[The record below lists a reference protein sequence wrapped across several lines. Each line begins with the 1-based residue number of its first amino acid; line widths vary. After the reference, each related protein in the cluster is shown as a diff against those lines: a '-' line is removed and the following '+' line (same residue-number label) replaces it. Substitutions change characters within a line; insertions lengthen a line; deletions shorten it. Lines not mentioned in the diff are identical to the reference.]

1 MRAASPTSELRRV
14 GFTDPAKAARLL
26 DAPCLA
32 GYDVIEVAASCP
44 DPDEGLL
51 ALTRLAEA
59 APEELQAAWAK
70 PHGARR
76 LFALLGMSRP
86 LGDLLISHPHWLAG
100 LDEAPARINE
110 EDEQRAFEK
119 AVAGG
124 VEGIRA
130 HYYRRLID
138 IAARDLTSPD
148 PMGQVAHVAEDLAR
162 LVGATL
168 HGALVLAR
176 QLTGEKAPLAVIAMG
191 KTGGLELN
199 YISDVDVVFVTLDEP
214 DVPGATRLA
223 RSIGEIVSQ
232 PGTLRPL
239 WPLDADLRP
248 EGKDGPLVRTL
259 DSYRA
264 YYERWAKNWE
274 FQALLKAR
282 FVSGDKQLG
291 TSFLDLTRPYVWS
304 ASGRE
309 SFVESARSMR
319 RRVEDTLA
327 PDEAPRQLKLGKGG
341 LRDVEFTV
349 QLLQLV
355 HGRVDDTLRA
365 PRTLDALAA
374 LRDGGYVGRSDADRL
389 DEAYRF
395 LRTLE
400 HRIQLQRLRRS
411 HLVPEKE
418 SELRRLARSL
428 SFPSGEAL
436 EEAWLATRRDVRRL
450 HKSIFYRP
458 LLPEAA
464 RLSDDD
470 ISLDDTAARDRLGA
484 IGYRDPGRALDHIAA
499 LTEGLSRSAKI
510 QRQLL
515 PVLLGWFTA
524 GPEPDAGLL
533 HFRRLSE
540 EMGRTHWYLKLLR
553 DSGVAAKRL
562 AMILSTSR
570 YLAEQIPRLPE
581 SVAWLAADEDLVP
594 HDIEDLRVELHS
606 LISRRTDPV
615 EIAQAG
621 RYLRRRGLLR
631 SGLAISTGV
640 IGAGL
645 CRRAITTASEV
656 ALEAALV
663 AARRQVAGAHDI
675 SEEELPTLAIIGM
688 GSLGAKE
695 MSHSS
700 DADVIFVH
708 EAAGRHSAT
717 DREASGTAEDEG
729 DDDSARLA
737 QELAEAVVALARQGA
752 GEPPLVIDADLR
764 PEGRNGPLT
773 RSLAS
778 YAEYYERWGETWERQ
793 ALLKARPVA
802 GDQDLGER
810 FIELI
815 EPIRYGEG
823 LSAEERRAIRH
834 MKARVEAERIPRG
847 VAKTRQLKL
856 GPGAIADVEWT
867 AQYLQLAHAEHDPAL
882 RTTSTLPALEAAV
895 AGGYIGEAEG
905 QALAESWAYAQRL
918 RMAVALG
925 TGRTS
930 GSRVDVLPHEAGE
943 LTTIAAMLSG
953 STRPDIDETYLRLT
967 RRARRVVEK
976 IFFPAS

>member
-1 MRAASPTSELRRV
+1 MRSASPTRELRRA

-26 DAPCLA
+26 AEPALS
-32 GYDVIEVAASCP
+32 GYEITEVAATCP
-44 DPDEGLL
+44 DPDEALL
-51 ALTRLAEA
+51 ALARLAEA
-59 APEELQAAWAK
+59 APRELAEAWAL
-70 PHGARR
+70 PGVPQR
-76 LFALLGMSRP
+76 LFSLLGMSRP
-86 LGDLLISHPHWLAG
+86 LGDLLINHPRWLGDLAARSSRI
-100 LDEAPARINE
+100 DEER
-110 EDEQRAFEK
+110 DRQAFAE
-119 AVAGG
+119 AAAGG
-124 VEGIRA
+124 IPAIRA
-130 HYYRRLID
+130 LYYRRLID
-138 IAARDLTSPD
+138 IAARDLTSDD
-148 PMGQVAHVAEDLAR
+148 PMAEVAKVAEDLAR
-162 LVGATL
+162 LVGVTL
-168 HGALVLAR
+168 HGALGLAR
-176 QLTGEKAPLAVIAMG
+176 EMTGEKAPLAVIAMG

-199 YISDVDVVFVTLDEP
+199 YISDVDVVFVTEEED
-214 DVPGATRLA
+214 DIAGATRLA
-223 RSIGEIVSQ
+223 RAIGDIVSQ
-232 PGTLRPL
+232 PGTIRPL

-259 DSYRA
+259 ASYRA
-264 YYERWAKNWE
+264 YYDRWAKNWE
-274 FQALLKAR
+274 FQALLKVRPVA
-282 FVSGDKQLG
+282 GDEELG
-291 TSFLDLTRPYVWS
+291 AAFLDLTRPYVWS

-309 SFVESARSMR
+309 GFVESARAMR

-355 HGRVDDTLRA
+355 HGRVDDKLRA

-374 LRDGGYVGRSDADRL
+374 LKDGGYVARTDADRL

-411 HLVPEKE
+411 HLVPERE
-418 SELRRLARSL
+418 SELRRIARSL
-428 SFPSGEAL
+428 GYASGEEL
-436 EEAWLATRRDVRRL
+436 DEAWRSTRRDVRRL

-470 ISLDDTAARDRLGA
+470 ISLDAAAARDRLGA

-540 EMGRTHWYLKLLR
+540 DMGRTHWYLKLLR

-570 YLAEQIPRLPE
+570 YLADQIPRLPE

-594 HDIEDLRVELHS
+594 RQIEDLRVELDS
-606 LISRRTDPV
+606 LISRRTDPA
-615 EIAQAG
+615 EIAEAG

-631 SGLAISTGV
+631 SGLAISSGV
-640 IGAGL
+640 IAAGVCRGAV
-645 CRRAITTASEV
+645 TTAAEV

-663 AARRQVAGAHDI
+663 AARHQVAKRQDK
-675 SEEELPTLAIIGM
+675 SPKELPALAIIGM
-688 GSLGAKE
+688 GSLGGKE

-700 DADVIFVH
+700 DADVMFVH
-708 EAAGRHSAT
+708 EDGEDAAAI
-717 DREASGTAEDEG
+717 AS
-729 DDDSARLA
+729 LA
-737 QELAEAVVALARQGA
+737 QEIAEATVALARQGA
-752 GEPPLVIDADLR
+752 TEPPLVIDADLR

-778 YAEYYERWGETWERQ
+778 YAKYYSRWGETWERQ

-802 GDQDLGER
+802 GDHELGRR

-815 EPIRYGEG
+815 DPLRYGGG

-847 VAKTRQLKL
+847 VSKSRQLKL

-867 AQYLQLAHAEHDPAL
+867 AQYLQLAHAHEDEAL
-882 RTTSTLPALEAAV
+882 RTTSTLPALNAAIDAGYLEETEGRALIEAW
-895 AGGYIGEAEG
+895 
-905 QALAESWAYAQRL
+905 SYAQRL

-943 LTTIAAMLSG
+943 LTTIAAMLADS
-953 STRPDIDETYLRLT
+953 SRSDIDETYLRLT
-967 RRARRVVEK
+967 RRARKVVEK
-976 IFFPAS
+976 IFFPAR

>member
-1 MRAASPTSELRRV
+1 MRAASPTSELRRA

-26 DAPCLA
+26 AEPALAP
-32 GYDVIEVAASCP
+32 YDVIAVSAGCP

-51 ALTRLAEA
+51 ALARLAEE
-59 APEELQAAWAK
+59 APSELAQVWK
-70 PHGARR
+70 QPEGAQR

-86 LGDLLISHPHWLAG
+86 LGDLLISHPDWLAG
-100 LDEAPARINE
+100 LTGRPTRIDEAA
-110 EDEQRAFEK
+110 EQRAF
-119 AVAGG
+119 AQAASGG
-124 VEGIRA
+124 IEGIRA

-138 IAARDLTSPD
+138 IATRDLTAPD
-148 PMGQVAHVAEDLAR
+148 PMSCVSEVAEDLAR
-162 LVGATL
+162 LVGAAL
-168 HGALVLAR
+168 HGALVLA
-176 QLTGEKAPLAVIAMG
+176 QDMTGEGAPLAIIAMG

-199 YISDVDVVFVTLDEP
+199 YISDVDVLFVTAGED

-223 RSIGEIVSQ
+223 RQVGEIVSQ
-232 PGTLRPL
+232 PGNLRPL

-259 DSYRA
+259 DSYQA

-282 FVSGDKQLG
+282 FACGDEKLG

-309 SFVESARSMR
+309 GFVESARSMR

-327 PDEAPRQLKLGKGG
+327 PDQAPRQLKLGKGG

-374 LRDGGYVGRSDADRL
+374 LKDGGYVGRSDADRL

-436 EEAWLATRRDVRRL
+436 EEAWLATRKDVRRL

-484 IGYRDPGRALDHIAA
+484 IGYRDPGRALHHIAA

-570 YLAEQIPRLPE
+570 YLADQIPRLPE

-594 HDIEDLRVELHS
+594 HEIDDLRTELDS
-606 LISRRTDPV
+606 LISRRTEPI
-615 EIAQAG
+615 EIAEAG
-621 RYLRRRGLLR
+621 RYLRRRALLR
-631 SGLAISTGV
+631 SGLAISSGV
-640 IGAGL
+640 TTASV
-645 CRRAITTASEV
+645 CRRAVTTAAEV

-663 AARRQVAGAHDI
+663 AGRHQVAEAYGID
-675 SEEELPTLAIIGM
+675 EEELPTLAIIGM
-688 GSLGAKE
+688 GSLGGKE

-700 DADVIFVH
+700 DADVLFVH
-708 EAAGRHSAT
+708 DGPGEEAYVAG
-717 DREASGTAEDEG
+717 
-729 DDDSARLA
+729 LA
-737 QELAEAVVALARQGA
+737 QELAEATVALARQGA
-752 GEPPLVIDADLR
+752 AEPPLTIDADLR

-773 RSLAS
+773 RSLAA
-778 YAEYYERWGETWERQ
+778 YAEYYERWGHTWERQ

-802 GDQDLGER
+802 GDDELGRR
-810 FIELI
+810 FTALI
-815 EPIRYGEG
+815 EPIRYGSG
-823 LSAEERRAIRH
+823 LTADERRAIRH

-847 VAKTRQLKL
+847 VSKSRQLKL
-856 GPGAIADVEWT
+856 GPGAIADVEWA
-867 AQYLQLAHAEHDPAL
+867 AQYLQLAYGHEDEAL

-895 AGGYIGEAEG
+895 AGGHIDASDG

-976 IFFPAS
+976 IFFPAR